1 MHSFFFFFSLL
12 SAINK
17 ESQIV
22 KIDRFLPK
30 LYRSFRCRR
39 PANGS
44 SRTGARRQQ
53 VPVLEGSVLS
63 WESPPSASHFFPHS
77 KTGETWHGIVYF
89 ETPDKQ
95 SLHLHVLTWSKIE
108 GRIRKKKKSVVFF
121 PPAEFACVCF
131 SVCYHRNDD
140 AKVHC

>member
-1 MHSFFFFFSLL
+1 MVTRRGAQLLTSLTATV
-12 SAINK
+12 SDTAINK

-53 VPVLEGSVLS
+53 VPVLEGVANRIDRFSFSSEVQRGCLNS
-63 WESPPSASHFFPHS
+63 MGDW
-77 KTGETWHGIVYF
+77 
-89 ETPDKQ
+89 
-95 SLHLHVLTWSKIE
+95 SLVTE
-108 GRIRKKKKSVVFF
+108 
-121 PPAEFACVCF
+121 
-131 SVCYHRNDD
+131 
-140 AKVHC
+140 